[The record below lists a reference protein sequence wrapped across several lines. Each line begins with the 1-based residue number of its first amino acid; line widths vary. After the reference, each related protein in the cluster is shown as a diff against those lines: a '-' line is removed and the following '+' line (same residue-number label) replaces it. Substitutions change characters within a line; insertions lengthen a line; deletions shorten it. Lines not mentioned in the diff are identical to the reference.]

1 MSGRVIIIS
10 GYFNPLHS
18 GHLDY
23 IEAAKEKGDYL
34 IVIVNN
40 DKQVEMKGSVQFMSE
55 EERLRVVSSIKGVDK
70 AVLSIDEDLTV
81 CQTIRQEYKKR
92 QYDPFIQ
99 SISFGNG
106 GDRKEG
112 GIAEEILEEELG
124 IRMLYNLGGDK
135 TQSSSNLIEKVGKN
149 GTV

>member
-10 GYFNPLHS
+10 GYFNPIHS

-23 IEAAKEKGDYL
+23 IEAAKSKGDHL

-40 DKQVEMKGSVQFMSE
+40 DNQVEMKGSKKFMCQ

-70 AVLSIDEDLTV
+70 AVLSIDKNTTV
-81 CQTIRQEYKKR
+81 CETIRHEYHKL
-92 QYDPFIQ
+92 QYDPFVQ
-99 SISFGNG
+99 SVSFGNG

-112 GIAEEILEEELG
+112 GIVEDILERELG
-124 IRMLYNLGGDK
+124 IRMLYNLGGEK
-135 TQSSSNLIEKVGKN
+135 TQSSSNLIEKAGKN
-149 GTV
+149 GIV